1 MLPGLL
7 VVLLQYFAEV
17 SAVPGA
23 AVLPYLIDV
32 AILWNLRL
40 FPLAEKKNKPT
51 KQTNHTNE

>member
-23 AVLPYLIDV
+23 AVLPCLIDV
-32 AILWNLRL
+32 AILWNLLL
-40 FPLAEKKNKPT
+40 FPLAEKKPKNR
-51 KQTNHTNE
+51 KQTNQTNE